1 MNKFVNNIF
10 VLFCWF
16 CFCFVI
22 VLMTRMQPGLSP
34 EFWILFQT
42 IFQTEY
48 ILIMNTFHWRL
59 LFFLSWSVY
68 YGYHIV
74 QVPGVVM
81 ECCSGFNGTD
91 CTTRKKWLLHNY
103 KYFFP
108 CILKNLITDSTTLC
122 IKAICTT
129 PCEPGYSCTSPDECT
144 PNTTFIGRLTQ
155 QFSPF
160 VVFSYLFINILNFFQ
175 TLRTPQLVPVLW
187 SMKLLQLLLSQV
199 KLSTKAGG
207 LYSLKWWLR
216 AFHIFIE
223 EHQCK
228 VVYVT
233 CSLCFYTLQMNKC
246 RRIQNIFEF

>member
-1 MNKFVNNIF
+1 ML
-10 VLFCWF
+10 VLFLLCN
-16 CFCFVI
+16 CFNDEDATRFV
-22 VLMTRMQPGLSP
+22 TR
-34 EFWILFQT
+34 ILDIISNNFPNR
-42 IFQTEY
+42 IHLNYEY
-48 ILIMNTFHWRL
+48 ISLTVA
-59 LFFLSWSVY
+59 LFSWSLY

-74 QVPGVVM
+74 QVPEVVM

-207 LYSLKWWLR
+207 LYCLKWWLR

>member
-1 MNKFVNNIF
+1 
-10 VLFCWF
+10 
-16 CFCFVI
+16 
-22 VLMTRMQPGLSP
+22 
-34 EFWILFQT
+34 
-42 IFQTEY
+42 
-48 ILIMNTFHWRL
+48 
-59 LFFLSWSVY
+59 
-68 YGYHIV
+68 
-74 QVPGVVM
+74 M

-103 KYFFP
+103 KYVFP

-160 VVFSYLFINILNFFQ
+160 VVFSYLFINILIFFQ

-207 LYSLKWWLR
+207 LYSLKWWWR

-228 VVYVT
+228 IVYVT

>member
-1 MNKFVNNIF
+1 ML
-10 VLFCWF
+10 VLFLLCN
-16 CFCFVI
+16 CFNDEDATRFV
-22 VLMTRMQPGLSP
+22 TR
-34 EFWILFQT
+34 ILDIISNNFPNR
-42 IFQTEY
+42 IHLNYEY
-48 ILIMNTFHWRL
+48 ISLTVA
-59 LFFLSWSVY
+59 LFSWSLY

-74 QVPGVVM
+74 QVPEVVM

>member
-1 MNKFVNNIF
+1 ML
-10 VLFCWF
+10 VLFLLCN
-16 CFCFVI
+16 CFNDEDATRFV
-22 VLMTRMQPGLSP
+22 TR
-34 EFWILFQT
+34 ILDIISNNFPNR
-42 IFQTEY
+42 IHLNYEY
-48 ILIMNTFHWRL
+48 ISLTVA
-59 LFFLSWSVY
+59 LFSWSLY

-74 QVPGVVM
+74 QVPEVVM

-129 PCEPGYSCTSPDECT
+129 SCGSGYSCTSPDECT

-207 LYSLKWWLR
+207 LYSLKWWWR

-228 VVYVT
+228 IVYVT

>member
-1 MNKFVNNIF
+1 
-10 VLFCWF
+10 
-16 CFCFVI
+16 
-22 VLMTRMQPGLSP
+22 
-34 EFWILFQT
+34 
-42 IFQTEY
+42 
-48 ILIMNTFHWRL
+48 
-59 LFFLSWSVY
+59 
-68 YGYHIV
+68 
-74 QVPGVVM
+74 M

-129 PCEPGYSCTSPDECT
+129 SCEPGYSCTSPDECT

-199 KLSTKAGG
+199 KLSTKAGV

>member
-1 MNKFVNNIF
+1 
-10 VLFCWF
+10 
-16 CFCFVI
+16 
-22 VLMTRMQPGLSP
+22 MTRIHPNLSP

-59 LFFLSWSVY
+59 LFFLSLSVY

-74 QVPGVVM
+74 QVPEVVM

-129 PCEPGYSCTSPDECT
+129 SCEPGYSCTSPDECT
-144 PNTTFIGRLTQ
+144 PNTTFIGRLTK

-160 VVFSYLFINILNFFQ
+160 VVFSYLFINIFNFFFQ
-175 TLRTPQLVPVLW
+175 TLRTPPLVPALW
-187 SMKLLQLLLSQV
+187 SMKLLLLLLSQV
-199 KLSTKAGG
+199 KLST
-207 LYSLKWWLR
+207 SWWPL
-216 AFHIFIE
+216 F
-223 EHQCK
+223 
-228 VVYVT
+228 
-233 CSLCFYTLQMNKC
+233 S
-246 RRIQNIFEF
+246 

>member
-48 ILIMNTFHWRL
+48 ILIMNTFHWW
-59 LFFLSWSVY
+59 LFFLLSWSVY

-74 QVPGVVM
+74 QVPEVVM

-91 CTTRKKWLLHNY
+91 CTT
-103 KYFFP
+103 P
-108 CILKNLITDSTTLC
+108 
-122 IKAICTT
+122 ICTT

-144 PNTTFIGRLTQ
+144 PNTTFIDTT
-155 QFSPF
+155 
-160 VVFSYLFINILNFFQ
+160 Y
-175 TLRTPQLVPVLW
+175 TPI
-187 SMKLLQLLLSQV
+187 
-199 KLSTKAGG
+199 STSTMVNEITTATTEP
-207 LYSLKWWLR
+207 SE
-216 AFHIFIE
+216 I
-223 EHQCK
+223 
-228 VVYVT
+228 V
-233 CSLCFYTLQMNKC
+233 N
-246 RRIQNIFEF
+246 

>member
-1 MNKFVNNIF
+1 ML
-10 VLFCWF
+10 VLFLLCN
-16 CFCFVI
+16 CFNDEDATRFV
-22 VLMTRMQPGLSP
+22 TR
-34 EFWILFQT
+34 ILDIISNNFPNR
-42 IFQTEY
+42 IHLNYEY
-48 ILIMNTFHWRL
+48 ISLTVA
-59 LFFLSWSVY
+59 LFSWSLY

-228 VVYVT
+228 IVYVT

>member
-59 LFFLSWSVY
+59 LFFFSWSVY

-74 QVPGVVM
+74 QVPEVVM

-91 CTTRKKWLLHNY
+91 CTT
-103 KYFFP
+103 P
-108 CILKNLITDSTTLC
+108 
-122 IKAICTT
+122 ICTT

-144 PNTTFIGRLTQ
+144 PNTTFIDTT
-155 QFSPF
+155 
-160 VVFSYLFINILNFFQ
+160 Y
-175 TLRTPQLVPVLW
+175 TPI
-187 SMKLLQLLLSQV
+187 
-199 KLSTKAGG
+199 STSTMVNEITTATTEP
-207 LYSLKWWLR
+207 SE
-216 AFHIFIE
+216 I
-223 EHQCK
+223 
-228 VVYVT
+228 V
-233 CSLCFYTLQMNKC
+233 N
-246 RRIQNIFEF
+246 

>member
-1 MNKFVNNIF
+1 ML
-10 VLFCWF
+10 VLFLLCN
-16 CFCFVI
+16 CFNDEDATRFV
-22 VLMTRMQPGLSP
+22 TR
-34 EFWILFQT
+34 ILDIISNNFPNR
-42 IFQTEY
+42 IHLNYGY
-48 ILIMNTFHWRL
+48 ISLTVA
-59 LFFLSWSVY
+59 LFSWSVY

-74 QVPGVVM
+74 QVPEVVM

-144 PNTTFIGRLTQ
+144 PNTTFIGRLTK

-228 VVYVT
+228 IVYVT

>member
-59 LFFLSWSVY
+59 PFLSWSVY

-91 CTTRKKWLLHNY
+91 CTT
-103 KYFFP
+103 P
-108 CILKNLITDSTTLC
+108 
-122 IKAICTT
+122 ICTT

-144 PNTTFIGRLTQ
+144 PNTTFIDTT
-155 QFSPF
+155 
-160 VVFSYLFINILNFFQ
+160 Y
-175 TLRTPQLVPVLW
+175 TPI
-187 SMKLLQLLLSQV
+187 
-199 KLSTKAGG
+199 STTTMVNEITTATTEP
-207 LYSLKWWLR
+207 SE
-216 AFHIFIE
+216 I
-223 EHQCK
+223 
-228 VVYVT
+228 V
-233 CSLCFYTLQMNKC
+233 N
-246 RRIQNIFEF
+246 

>member
-1 MNKFVNNIF
+1 ML
-10 VLFCWF
+10 VLFLLCN
-16 CFCFVI
+16 CFNDEDATRFV
-22 VLMTRMQPGLSP
+22 TR
-34 EFWILFQT
+34 ILDIISNNFPNR
-42 IFQTEY
+42 IHLNYEY
-48 ILIMNTFHWRL
+48 ISLTVA
-59 LFFLSWSVY
+59 LFSWSLY

-129 PCEPGYSCTSPDECT
+129 SCEPGYSCTSPDECT

-207 LYSLKWWLR
+207 LYSLEWWLR

>member
-1 MNKFVNNIF
+1 ML
-10 VLFCWF
+10 VLFLLCN
-16 CFCFVI
+16 CFNDEDATRFV
-22 VLMTRMQPGLSP
+22 TR
-34 EFWILFQT
+34 ILDIISNNFPNR
-42 IFQTEY
+42 IHLNYEY
-48 ILIMNTFHWRL
+48 ISLTVA
-59 LFFLSWSVY
+59 LFSWSVY

-74 QVPGVVM
+74 QVPEVVM

-129 PCEPGYSCTSPDECT
+129 SCEPGYSCTSPDECT
-144 PNTTFIGRLTQ
+144 PNTTFIGRLTK

-228 VVYVT
+228 IVYVT

>member
-1 MNKFVNNIF
+1 ML
-10 VLFCWF
+10 VLFLLCN
-16 CFCFVI
+16 CFNDEDATRFV
-22 VLMTRMQPGLSP
+22 TR
-34 EFWILFQT
+34 ILDIISNNFPNR
-42 IFQTEY
+42 IHLNYEY
-48 ILIMNTFHWRL
+48 ISLTVV
-59 LFFLSWSVY
+59 LFSWSVY

-74 QVPGVVM
+74 QVPEVVM

-129 PCEPGYSCTSPDECT
+129 SCEPGYSCTSPDECT

-228 VVYVT
+228 IVYVT

>member
-1 MNKFVNNIF
+1 ML
-10 VLFCWF
+10 VLFLLCN
-16 CFCFVI
+16 CFNDEDAARFV
-22 VLMTRMQPGLSP
+22 TR
-34 EFWILFQT
+34 ILDIISNNFPNR
-42 IFQTEY
+42 IHLNYEY
-48 ILIMNTFHWRL
+48 ISLTVA
-59 LFFLSWSVY
+59 LFSWSLY

-207 LYSLKWWLR
+207 LYSLKWWWR
-216 AFHIFIE
+216 AFHIFIK

-228 VVYVT
+228 IVYVT

>member
-1 MNKFVNNIF
+1 ML
-10 VLFCWF
+10 VLFLLCN
-16 CFCFVI
+16 CFNDEDATRFV
-22 VLMTRMQPGLSP
+22 TR
-34 EFWILFQT
+34 ILDIISNNFPNR
-42 IFQTEY
+42 IHLNYEY
-48 ILIMNTFHWRL
+48 ISLTVA
-59 LFFLSWSVY
+59 LFSWSLY

-74 QVPGVVM
+74 QVPEVVM

-144 PNTTFIGRLTQ
+144 PNTTFIGRLTK

-228 VVYVT
+228 IVYVT

>member
-1 MNKFVNNIF
+1 ML
-10 VLFCWF
+10 VLFLLCN
-16 CFCFVI
+16 CFNDEDATRFV
-22 VLMTRMQPGLSP
+22 TR
-34 EFWILFQT
+34 ILDIISNNFPNR
-42 IFQTEY
+42 IHLNYEY
-48 ILIMNTFHWRL
+48 ISLTVA
-59 LFFLSWSVY
+59 LFSWSLY

-74 QVPGVVM
+74 QVPEVVM

-228 VVYVT
+228 VV
-233 CSLCFYTLQMNKC
+233 
-246 RRIQNIFEF
+246 

>member
-1 MNKFVNNIF
+1 ML
-10 VLFCWF
+10 VLFLLCN
-16 CFCFVI
+16 CFNDEDATRFV
-22 VLMTRMQPGLSP
+22 TR
-34 EFWILFQT
+34 ILDIISNNFPNR
-42 IFQTEY
+42 IHLNYEY
-48 ILIMNTFHWRL
+48 ISLTVA
-59 LFFLSWSVY
+59 LFSWSLY

-199 KLSTKAGG
+199 KLST
-207 LYSLKWWLR
+207 SWWPL
-216 AFHIFIE
+216 F
-223 EHQCK
+223 
-228 VVYVT
+228 
-233 CSLCFYTLQMNKC
+233 S
-246 RRIQNIFEF
+246 

>member
-1 MNKFVNNIF
+1 
-10 VLFCWF
+10 
-16 CFCFVI
+16 
-22 VLMTRMQPGLSP
+22 
-34 EFWILFQT
+34 
-42 IFQTEY
+42 
-48 ILIMNTFHWRL
+48 
-59 LFFLSWSVY
+59 
-68 YGYHIV
+68 
-74 QVPGVVM
+74 M

-129 PCEPGYSCTSPDECT
+129 SCEPGYSCTSPDECT
-144 PNTTFIGRLTQ
+144 PNTTFIGTCRLTQ

-228 VVYVT
+228 IVYVT
-233 CSLCFYTLQMNKC
+233 CNFCFYTLQMNKC

>member
-1 MNKFVNNIF
+1 
-10 VLFCWF
+10 
-16 CFCFVI
+16 
-22 VLMTRMQPGLSP
+22 
-34 EFWILFQT
+34 
-42 IFQTEY
+42 
-48 ILIMNTFHWRL
+48 
-59 LFFLSWSVY
+59 
-68 YGYHIV
+68 
-74 QVPGVVM
+74 M

-129 PCEPGYSCTSPDECT
+129 PCGSGYSCTSPDECT

>member
-1 MNKFVNNIF
+1 ML
-10 VLFCWF
+10 VLFLLCN
-16 CFCFVI
+16 CFNDEDATRFV
-22 VLMTRMQPGLSP
+22 TR
-34 EFWILFQT
+34 ILDIISNNFPNR
-42 IFQTEY
+42 IHLNYGY
-48 ILIMNTFHWRL
+48 ISLTVA
-59 LFFLSWSVY
+59 LFSWSVY

-207 LYSLKWWLR
+207 LFSLKWWWR

-228 VVYVT
+228 IVYVT

>member
-1 MNKFVNNIF
+1 ML
-10 VLFCWF
+10 VLFLLCN
-16 CFCFVI
+16 CFNDEDAARFV
-22 VLMTRMQPGLSP
+22 TR
-34 EFWILFQT
+34 ILDIISNNFPNR
-42 IFQTEY
+42 IHLNYEY
-48 ILIMNTFHWRL
+48 ILLMVA
-59 LFFLSWSVY
+59 LFSWSVY

-129 PCEPGYSCTSPDECT
+129 SCEPGYSCTSPDECT

-160 VVFSYLFINILNFFQ
+160 VVFSYLFINIF
-175 TLRTPQLVPVLW
+175 
-187 SMKLLQLLLSQV
+187 
-199 KLSTKAGG
+199 
-207 LYSLKWWLR
+207 
-216 AFHIFIE
+216 
-223 EHQCK
+223 
-228 VVYVT
+228 
-233 CSLCFYTLQMNKC
+233 
-246 RRIQNIFEF
+246 NIFFRHYVHPH